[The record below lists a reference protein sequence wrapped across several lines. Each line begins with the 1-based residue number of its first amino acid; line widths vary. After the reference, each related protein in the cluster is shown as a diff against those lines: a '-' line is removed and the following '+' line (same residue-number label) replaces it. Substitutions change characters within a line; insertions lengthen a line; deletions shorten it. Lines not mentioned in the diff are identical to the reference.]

1 MIEDEAQ
8 GHRVG
13 LGPVQ
18 IAPEGRLFLGRDIDQ
33 VPLPGAQRVF
43 RRATAVQVAERGLVG
58 GGQCCRQGQGRGLWG
73 VHAGSVSDF

>member
-18 IAPEGRLFLGRDIDQ
+18 IAPEGSLFPGRDIDQ

-43 RRATAVQVAERGLVG
+43 GGPAPVEIGKGGILHLGERGG
-58 GGQCCRQGQGRGLWG
+58 QGQGRGFCCG
-73 VHAGSVSDF
+73 HGGQ